1 LNNTNYILNTDFKG
15 IVYSE
20 NEISYKEYENCS
32 FIDCNFTSC
41 IFLAASFIDCKF
53 VNCNFNGAKINHTS
67 FRTVYFNKCKISDV
81 NFAMID
87 KFIFEIHFKDCILD
101 FSKFYALK
109 LKGTSFTNTSLVAVD
124 FMAADLSEVV
134 FENCDLY
141 RSEFDKANATKTNF
155 KTSFNYTINPE
166 STKIKKAIFS
176 LEGVKGLLYKYD
188 IIVK

>member
-1 LNNTNYILNTDFKG
+1 M
-15 IVYSE
+15 
-20 NEISYKEYENCS
+20 
-32 FIDCNFTSC
+32 
-41 IFLAASFIDCKF
+41 
-53 VNCNFNGAKINHTS
+53 NCNFNGAKINHTS
-67 FRTVYFNKCKISDV
+67 LRTVYFNKCKISDV

-109 LKGTSFTNTSLVAVD
+109 LKGTTFINTSLVAVD

-141 RSEFDKANATKTNF
+141 RSEFDKTNASKTNF